1 MDQVY
6 KIKKSLKTPMLLAV
20 VISLPVF
27 VDVLS
32 SGFPTKTLVIA
43 ITLMVL
49 FYLFTLNN
57 LIKRVIVSSAEVSIK
72 GLFGP
77 SRIAVGEISRLDGI
91 TMGSRQFIS
100 ISTKKRNYLI
110 PNSFDDF
117 PGIIDALCAL
127 APEEAIGEDL
137 VRLRGNVVNR
147 RSDVTMG
154 WITVILL
161 AIIVFIRFF
170 PR

>member
-1 MDQVY
+1 V
-6 KIKKSLKTPMLLAV
+6 
-20 VISLPVF
+20 
-27 VDVLS
+27 S
-32 SGFPTKTLVIA
+32 SG
-43 ITLMVL
+43 
-49 FYLFTLNN
+49 
-57 LIKRVIVSSAEVSIK
+57 EVSIK
-72 GLFGP
+72 GLFGS

-100 ISTKKRNYLI
+100 ISTKKRNYLV

-117 PGIIDALCAL
+117 PGIIDALRAL
-127 APEEAIGEDL
+127 APEEAVGADL
-137 VRLRGNVVNR
+137 VLLRGNVVNR